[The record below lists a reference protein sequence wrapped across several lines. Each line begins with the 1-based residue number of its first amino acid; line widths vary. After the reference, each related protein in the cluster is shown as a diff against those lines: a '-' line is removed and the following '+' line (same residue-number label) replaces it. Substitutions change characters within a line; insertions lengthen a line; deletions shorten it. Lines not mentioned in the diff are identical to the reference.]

1 MSNAHVTGHAELDR
15 EWLAEDAAELCERV
29 FASLARRSQR
39 RAGELYVR
47 GLLAAEGRKS
57 MRNLASQF
65 GRPAA
70 EQSLHHFVSNS
81 PWDWQQVRR
90 ALAEHLDRT
99 VKPIA
104 WVVDSM
110 AITKSGRHSVGVQ
123 NAFVQHLGRVANSQH
138 AYGVWLASEHTSY
151 PVNWR
156 LALPDSWLNDP
167 VRRRQAAIPAH
178 LSSTT
183 PGSCKLNA
191 ALEVAD
197 GWDVQPRPL
206 VLDAREAD
214 AEALIAQLRLRE
226 VSFVMRVDASVNVV
240 ADLADNR
247 RVRTTLRSL
256 RPALHPL
263 RRPVV
268 LDPSHRFRLCATV
281 DVTVPGDAARPGRLV
296 LLAVW
301 PPDGNGLPQLWLS
314 DLADTSSAGLL
325 RLTRQLDRV
334 RQDVAEVSSQVGIE
348 DFTGRSF
355 AGWHRHITLVSVAH
369 AILMPANADFRMP
382 EMLVAGRS
390 S

>member
-1 MSNAHVTGHAELDR
+1 MTRQVELDR

-57 MRNLASQF
+57 MRNLASQL

-123 NAFVQHLGRVANSQH
+123 NAFVRHLGRVANSQH
-138 AYGVWLASEHTSY
+138 AYGVWLAAEHTSY

-167 VRRRQAAIPAH
+167 VRRRRAAIPAH
-178 LSSTT
+178 LSSAT

-206 VLDAREAD
+206 VLDARDAD

-263 RRPVV
+263 RQPVAP
-268 LDPSHRFRLCATV
+268 DPSHRFRLCATA
-281 DVTVPGDAARPGRLV
+281 DVAVPGDPARSGRLV

-314 DLADTSSAGLL
+314 DLTDLSSAGLL
-325 RLTRQLDRV
+325 RLARRLDRV

-369 AILMPANADFRMP
+369 AILMPANACSRAP
-382 EMLVAGRS
+382 ELLVAGRS